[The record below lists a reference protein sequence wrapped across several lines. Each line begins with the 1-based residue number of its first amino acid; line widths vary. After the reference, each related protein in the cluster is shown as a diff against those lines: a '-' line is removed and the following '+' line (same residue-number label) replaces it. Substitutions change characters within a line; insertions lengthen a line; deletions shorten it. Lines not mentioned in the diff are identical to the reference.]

1 MTRRRRSPLSILL
14 VEDESDVREMYAE
27 YFRWR
32 GHVVC
37 EAADGSAAVALASE
51 FRPDAIVMDLSLP
64 RGDGVEAIVR
74 LKQDPRTSHVPIV
87 ICTAYLPGER
97 TMRALEA
104 AGYQHYVTKPCLPE
118 ELLAAIRGVLRPS
131 RAA

>member
-1 MTRRRRSPLSILL
+1 MTRRRESPLSILI
-14 VEDESDVREMYAE
+14 VEDQPDVLAMYAE

-32 GHVVC
+32 GHAVH
-37 EAADGSAAVALASE
+37 EASDGRTAVARAAESP
-51 FRPDAIVMDLSLP
+51 PDAIVMDLSLP
-64 RGDGVEAIVR
+64 HVDGVEAIVR
-74 LKQDPRTSHVPIV
+74 LKQDPRTSKVPIV

-97 TMRALEA
+97 AMRTLEA

-118 ELLAAIRGVLRPS
+118 DLLAAVQGVVSRS